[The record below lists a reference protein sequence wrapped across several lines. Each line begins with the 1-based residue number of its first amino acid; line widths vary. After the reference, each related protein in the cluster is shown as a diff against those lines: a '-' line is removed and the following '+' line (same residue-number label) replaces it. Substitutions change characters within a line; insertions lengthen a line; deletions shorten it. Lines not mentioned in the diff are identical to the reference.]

1 MKIRTLTYAI
11 KQGLKNIKRN
21 RMFSLASVGTIMA
34 CLFLFGIFYFI
45 IVNFQHMIKTAETS
59 VGVTVFFDE
68 GISQEQI
75 TLIGDKIKERTEVSK
90 INFISAEEAWE
101 NFKDEYFKGEED
113 LTDTFADDN
122 PLADSASYEIYLNDV
137 SMQPSLVKYVNA
149 IDGVRQVNSSDT
161 TATSLSNINI
171 LVGYISVAII
181 IILIAVSVFLIST
194 TVTMG
199 ISVRKDEISIM
210 KLIGATDFFIRSP
223 FIVEGIIIGLIG
235 ATLPLI
241 GLYFIYNKAISY
253 ISEKFNVLSGIL
265 SFLDV
270 NNVFSTLIP
279 ISMLIGVGIGFFGSF
294 LTVRKHLRV

>member
-270 NNVFSTLIP
+270 NIVFSTLIP

>member
-11 KQGLKNIKRN
+11 KQGFKNLKRN
-21 RMFSLASVGTIMA
+21 QMFSLASVGTIMA

-45 IVNFQHMIKTAETS
+45 ITNFQHMIKTAETS
-59 VGVTVFFDE
+59 VGITVFFDE
-68 GISQEQI
+68 GINEEEI
-75 TLIGDKIKERTEVSK
+75 TAIGDKIKKRAEVSEV
-90 INFISAEEAWE
+90 NFVSAEKAWE
-101 NFKDEYFKGEED
+101 EFKSEYFKGEKE
-113 LTDTFADDN
+113 LTDTFANDN
-122 PLADSASYEIYLNDV
+122 PLANSASFEVYLNDV
-137 SMQPSLVKYVNA
+137 SMQPSLVKHIEA

-181 IILIAVSVFLIST
+181 VILIAVSVFLIST

-199 ISVRKDEISIM
+199 ISIRKDEIAIM

-223 FIVEGIIIGLIG
+223 FIVEGIIIGLMG

-241 GLYFIYNKAISY
+241 GLYFIYNKAISF
-253 ISEKFNVLSGIL
+253 ISVKFNVLSGIL
-265 SFLDV
+265 TFLDV
-270 NNVFSTLIP
+270 KIVFSTLIP

-294 LTVRKHLRV
+294 LTVRKHLKV

>member
-45 IVNFQHMIKTAETS
+45 ITNFQHMIKTAETS
-59 VGVTVFFDE
+59 VGITVFFEE
-68 GISQEQI
+68 GINEDEI
-75 TLIGDKIKERTEVSK
+75 TVIGDKIKKRAEVSEV
-90 INFISAEEAWE
+90 NFVSAEKAWE
-101 NFKDEYFKGEED
+101 DFKSEYFKGEKE
-113 LTDTFADDN
+113 LTDTFANDN
-122 PLADSASYEIYLNDV
+122 PLANSASFEVYLNDV
-137 SMQPSLVKYVNA
+137 SMQPSLVKHIEA

-181 IILIAVSVFLIST
+181 VILIAVSVFLIST

-199 ISVRKDEISIM
+199 ISIRKDEIAIM

-223 FIVEGIIIGLIG
+223 FIVEGIIIGLMG

-241 GLYFIYNKAISY
+241 GLYFIYNKAISF
-253 ISEKFNVLSGIL
+253 ISVKFNVLNGIL
-265 SFLDV
+265 TFLDV
-270 NNVFSTLIP
+270 KIVFSTLIP

>member
-68 GISQEQI
+68 GINDEQI
-75 TLIGDKIKERTEVSK
+75 TLIGDKIKERAEVSE

-101 NFKDEYFKGEED
+101 DFKKEYFKGEDE
-113 LTDTFADDN
+113 LTDTFANDN
-122 PLADSASYEIYLNDV
+122 PLANSASYEIYLNDV
-137 SMQPSLVKYVNA
+137 SMQPSLVNYIEA

-199 ISVRKDEISIM
+199 ISIRKEEISIM

-235 ATLPLI
+235 ATLPLV
-241 GLYFIYNKAISY
+241 GLYFIYNKAISF
-253 ISEKFNVLSGIL
+253 ISAKFNVLSGIL
-265 SFLDV
+265 TFLDV
-270 NNVFSTLIP
+270 KIVFSTLIP